1 MFRFKQ
7 FTIHQDRC
15 PMKVGTDGVLLG
27 AWASLRPT
35 DLRLLDIGTGT
46 GLIAL
51 MLAQRAPG
59 ARITGIDIADTSQ
72 ARENADASPWGERL
86 SFVSCPVQCFEVS
99 EPFDLI
105 VSNPPF
111 FDDSL
116 LCPDAGR
123 TAARHAV
130 TLPFGEL
137 CDAVMRLLAPAGRFA
152 VVLPTSEVRRF
163 LLAAGGR
170 LTTIRRTDVRTTPR
184 HPAKRTLLELTP
196 TAMTDPMEAAV
207 FDELTVGTGEHEC
220 YTAKYQALTRDFYLK
235 F

>member
-1 MFRFKQ
+1 
-7 FTIHQDRC
+7 
-15 PMKVGTDGVLLG
+15 MKVGTDGVLLG

-137 CDAVMRLLAPAGRFA
+137 CAACGTLCRGAADLRGAAVSAGCGRTPYNDSSHRCAYDAAPSGQTYAAGADAHSDDR
-152 VVLPTSEVRRF
+152 SDGGRRVRRIDRRHGRTRVLYGQIPGLDAGF
-163 LLAAGGR
+163 LLEI
-170 LTTIRRTDVRTTPR
+170 LTSRGKIL
-184 HPAKRTLLELTP
+184 HL
-196 TAMTDPMEAAV
+196 
-207 FDELTVGTGEHEC
+207 
-220 YTAKYQALTRDFYLK
+220 
-235 F
+235 